1 MTYFEPSDLS
11 GVGLVRAVAKMTVS
25 VAENFWEGLSSAE
38 VLAIGRAHIAAEWSF
53 LPDSWS
59 SRQVAEALRGVVP
72 RWDDD
77 EEPIYADGELIGMVR
92 AGGECFWAADPWA
105 GADAAEV
112 AWAAKARAGCD
123 DDDDEKVKA
132 ARAYVAARDEASAA
146 WEAWS
151 DDESSAVLRQAVA
164 KAMVKRAAAHAV
176 WAARTDAAKKFGDW
190 DAAPAGSAAK
200 AAAATAWAAA
210 LNAVDD
216 AEAKKEP

>member
-1 MTYFEPSDLS
+1 MMTYFEPSDLS
-11 GVGLVRAVAKMTVS
+11 GVGLIRAVAKMTVS

-59 SRQVAEALRGVVP
+59 SRQVAEALLGVVP

-77 EEPIYADGELIGMVR
+77 EVPIYAAAEPIGMVR
-92 AGGECFWAADPWA
+92 VGGECFWAADPWA
-105 GADAAEV
+105 GADAAEA
-112 AWAAKARAGCD
+112 AWAAKARAGC
-123 DDDDEKVKA
+123 DDDEKVKA

-164 KAMVKRAAAHAV
+164 KAMVKRAAAYAV
-176 WAARTDAAKKFGDW
+176 WA
-190 DAAPAGSAAK
+190 
-200 AAAATAWAAA
+200 
-210 LNAVDD
+210 